1 MLDMMPTL
9 EPVVNYSSGLLRQT
23 PNVGI
28 ERMPSAVHSI
38 GLAGSLDRGSRGMQL
53 KPKGADHT
61 KNRCELGVPGWRQGF
76 IEALSA

>member
-1 MLDMMPTL
+1 MPTL
-9 EPVVNYSSGLLRQT
+9 EHVVNYSNGLLRQT

-28 ERMPSAVHSI
+28 ERMPKAVHLI

-61 KNRCELGVPGWRQGF
+61 KNRCELGVAGRRQGL
-76 IEALSA
+76 IETLSA